1 MEKVL
6 NLQTPAGKDDVSA
19 LISTVVPQASA
30 SVLDKL
36 TGFAAYMDS
45 MASDPMSSLQGIS
58 PLTLRQMLRVA
69 RRTAQYPEEDMF
81 DVLSNACMTRFM
93 PAAEREAVGEV
104 LRSLGM
110 AYSPVT
116 EQTPE
121 IVLQTQDGVLQI
133 GNTSTNVAVPNNPA
147 LVPDV
152 LFYDVPAHKRILQ
165 VSICENTESVPNI

>member
-1 MEKVL
+1 MEHVV
-6 NLQTPAGKDDVSA
+6 NLRTQAGKKDVSA
-19 LISTVVPQASA
+19 LVGSVVPQVSTP
-30 SVLDKL
+30 VLQKL
-36 TGFAAYMDS
+36 IDFAAYMD
-45 MASDPMSSLQGIS
+45 MIAADPTSSLQGIS

-69 RRTAQYPEEDMF
+69 RRVAQYPEENTF

-93 PAAEREAVGEV
+93 PAAEREAIDEI

-110 AYSPVT
+110 SHSPVT

-121 IVLQTQDGVLQI
+121 IVLQNENGVLQI
-133 GNTSTNVAVPNNPA
+133 GNTSTRLTVPNNPA

-165 VSICENTESVPNI
+165 VCVC